1 MVDGEDNFFWE
12 EAIKDVKPLQKD
24 DVVVGV
30 KKIKSVKSKP
40 IRTVPLKF
48 YKHDVGLGVSSDIDR
63 NTMRR
68 FKREEFPIEG
78 RLDLHGYTEDR
89 AFHAVHEFITS
100 SYLSGKRCVLIVT
113 GKGLNHV
120 DEDVFAFKGV
130 LKKAV
135 PRWLKEDNLRQLI
148 LSYIHPSEKLG
159 GAGALYILL
168 RRHRH

>member
-30 KKIKSVKSKP
+30 KKIKSVKNKP
-40 IRTVPLKF
+40 TRTVPLKF
-48 YKHDVGLGVSSDIDR
+48 YKHDVDLGVSSDIDR

-78 RLDLHGYTEDR
+78 TLDLHGYTEDR
-89 AFHAVHEFITS
+89 AFKAVHDFITS
-100 SYLSGKRCVLIVT
+100 SYLAGKRCVLIVT